1 MSKNI
6 IRRKLSSRS
15 IKIQM
20 TSEIILAFLAVL
32 LAVIIMVNVVAV
44 RILGENTKNTM
55 VSMTTQVSQTIGK
68 NNEKNIQLVSLLS
81 NTYFVKDKNI
91 DVNKKIEML
100 ESYKKD
106 SSIVF
111 FSITDKDGNVHSNAS
126 VNGVNVKDEKF
137 FQSSMQG
144 EIYTESTR
152 FLDEIN
158 KYVITY
164 SCPIKDNNEIVGVL
178 TVAEDAE
185 IMSKALSEIEYGN
198 SGGIYVIDQYGYTV
212 LSNTF
217 EDIEKKENIIKQS
230 ETDSIAIP
238 VAKAHK
244 DGIAGNSGVEEYSI
258 EKQNKYIAYSP
269 IKSSNGWVTCIWIE
283 KSEVLKSLDKIQEI
297 LIIIALGAM
306 ILATVT
312 GLSISRKFGRYLE
325 KIKNAIG
332 TMEEGDFT
340 LTFTKEELEN
350 KNEIGD
356 IYRAIHKSKGSIG
369 EVIKSV
375 MESSNVVTEQS
386 KVLNNSSNHMV
397 LGSQNIANAIQE
409 TARGNDE
416 QSNGL
421 NNINLAMKNFE
432 EKIISMN
439 DEVSNISTMAENIGV
454 QVEESNSDMEGLIN
468 SIENFND
475 NFKQFSNVIATVNNK
490 VNSVND
496 ITTVI
501 NNISE
506 QTNLLALNAAIEA
519 ARAGDA
525 GRGFA
530 VVADEIRKLA
540 EQSKNSAIEITKV
553 IEEVLEESQNMQFGT
568 RIMNQDVNSQRESIN
583 KTIESF
589 KSIGQFIKDIVPK
602 MEEMKNY
609 SQEVSDESE
618 IISRNLE
625 SSTAIAEEISATTEE
640 VSATTEELN
649 SSAEEVAK
657 AAEVLVDL
665 TVNLKEKIEVFKI

>member
-6 IRRKLSSRS
+6 IIRKLSSRS

-68 NNEKNIQLVSLLS
+68 TNEKNIQLVSLLS

-100 ESYKKD
+100 EPYKED

-185 IMSKALSEIEYGN
+185 IMSKGLSEIEYGN

-283 KSEVLKSLDKIQEI
+283 KSEVLKSLDKMQEI

-306 ILATVT
+306 VLAILT

-356 IYRAIHKSKGSIG
+356 IYRAIHKSKSSIG

-386 KVLNNSSNHMV
+386 KVLNTSSNHMV
-397 LGSQNIANAIQE
+397 LGSQNIAHAIQE
-409 TARGNDE
+409 TAKGNDD

-421 NNINLAMKNFE
+421 TNINLSMKNFE

-439 DEVSNISTMAENIGV
+439 GEVSNISNMAEKIGV
-454 QVEESNSDMEGLIN
+454 QVEESNSDMEGLIG

-540 EQSKNSAIEITKV
+540 EKSKNSAIEITKV

-589 KSIGQFIKDIVPK
+589 KSVGQFIKDIVPK

-618 IISRNLE
+618 IISRKLE

-665 TVNLKEKIEVFKI
+665 TVNLKEKVGVFKI